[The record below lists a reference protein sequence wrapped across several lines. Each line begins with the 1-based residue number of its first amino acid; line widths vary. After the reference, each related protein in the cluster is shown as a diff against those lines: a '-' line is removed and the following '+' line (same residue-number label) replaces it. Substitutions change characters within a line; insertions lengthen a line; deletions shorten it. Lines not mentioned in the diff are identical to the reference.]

1 MTITAA
7 IVLFLMV
14 WFLCLFVA
22 LPIGLRTQA
31 EAGSV
36 VPGTPASAPEFHNLR
51 KKFVWVT
58 AVAAAIWAGLFY
70 LIAFSPL
77 TIEDIDFWGWF
88 WVWARA

>member
-1 MTITAA
+1 MTVLAA
-7 IVLFLMV
+7 LVVFLMV

-36 VPGTPASAPEFHNLR
+36 VPGTPASAPAFHGLR
-51 KKFVWVT
+51 KKFAWVT
-58 AVAAAIWAGLFY
+58 LVATGIWAVLVY

-77 TIEDIDFWGWF
+77 TIEDIDYWGWF
-88 WVWARA
+88 WIWVR